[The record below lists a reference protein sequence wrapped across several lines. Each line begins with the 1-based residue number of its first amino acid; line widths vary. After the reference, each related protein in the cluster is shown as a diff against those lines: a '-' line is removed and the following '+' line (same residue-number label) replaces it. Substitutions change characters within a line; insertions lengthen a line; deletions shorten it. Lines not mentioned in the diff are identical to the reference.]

1 MSDQPME
8 LAPSPSLLQLVKL
21 RSKRTKTARKPVTL
35 ENVDIQKAGEI
46 FASLLLYSKAE
57 RQQNS
62 SAFVKAACPSHLLI
76 NQWGQLSCSF
86 VFSKVETCPVHLVD
100 TRIVGLN

>member
-1 MSDQPME
+1 MVDTTLMSDQPME

-46 FASLLLYSKAE
+46 FASLLSSFILKQKDSKT
-57 RQQNS
+57 
-62 SAFVKAACPSHLLI
+62 PLHL
-76 NQWGQLSCSF
+76 
-86 VFSKVETCPVHLVD
+86 
-100 TRIVGLN
+100 